1 MNSGTGKTSLI
12 HQYIHGKFKD
22 EYQVT
27 VGVDFSSKIVEVDGT
42 PVQLQIWDTCGQDI
56 YKAITNNF
64 YRGAAAVFL
73 VYAMDNRESFDRL
86 RQWL

>member
-1 MNSGTGKTSLI
+1 LI
-12 HQYIHGKFKD
+12 HKYIHGKFKD

-27 VGVDFSSKIVEVDGT
+27 VGVDFSSKTVLVEEQ
-42 PVQLQIWDTCGQDI
+42 PVQLQIWDTVQLSFMQCGQDV

-73 VYAMDNRESFDRL
+73 VYAINNRESFDRL
-86 RQWL
+86 QQWLE